1 MSRGLL
7 VAALTAL
14 LLWGG
19 RDYRP
24 TPTELTLA
32 PYRFDL
38 VSWEIANIFDKGY
51 RQLSALLP
59 WNAPP
64 PRAERIALT
73 QEFFRLS
80 EERRRLESELIA
92 AGPTSQPA
100 AGLRRRIAE
109 IRRRQNDLRPI
120 AEQTV
125 ESEISAILKSEGLQ
139 SPIGII
145 LPPVDTVFT
154 PSPALLVT
162 SPRDRIFRLD
172 NTLLRHDLTLDAREF
187 LEQQTQQQRN
197 LSAIVVNTGG
207 IGSYPS
213 VTSPDAG
220 MHYAITTAA
229 HEWLHNW
236 FFFRPLGR
244 NFWSSP
250 EMTALNETAATL
262 GGWEI
267 GDRAYT
273 ALTGIPVN
281 RQPPTPPTPPA
292 TPTTPA
298 TPTPAAFDF
307 NNYMRQT
314 RQHTEQLLTNNQI
327 PQAETYMES
336 RRQELLQRGYRIR
349 KINQAYFAFYGS
361 YATNPASDSPLE
373 TQLRNLRNQSQTLAQ
388 FLRTIS
394 QFATYNEF
402 INYLQTKNH

>member
-1 MSRGLL
+1 MSRALL
-7 VAALTAL
+7 IAALTAL

-24 TPTELTLA
+24 TPTDLTIA

-64 PRAERIALT
+64 PREERIALT
-73 QEFFRLS
+73 EEFFRLS
-80 EERRRLESELIA
+80 EERRRLENELIA
-92 AGPTSQPA
+92 AGPSSPPA

-109 IRRRQNDLRPI
+109 IRQRQNRLRPI

-125 ESEISAILKSEGLQ
+125 ESEISAVLESEGLQ

-187 LEQQTQQQRN
+187 LEQQTMRQRN
-197 LSAIVVNTGG
+197 LSAIVVSTGG

-220 MHYAITTAA
+220 MHYAVTTAA

-273 ALTGIPVN
+273 ALTGIAVN
-281 RQPPTPPTPPA
+281 RQPPAPPA
-292 TPTTPA
+292 A
-298 TPTPAAFDF
+298 TPTPETFDF

-314 RQHTEQLLTNNQI
+314 RQHAEQLLTHNQI
-327 PQAETYMES
+327 PQAEAYMES
-336 RRQELLQRGYRIR
+336 RRQELLQHGYRIR

-361 YATNPASDSPLE
+361 YATSPASDSPIE
-373 TQLRNLRNQSQTLAQ
+373 TQLRNLRHQSQSLAQ
-388 FLRTIS
+388 FLRNIS
-394 QFATYNEF
+394 QFASYNEF
-402 INYLQTKNH
+402 LNYLQTERQ

>member
-1 MSRGLL
+1 MSRALL
-7 VAALTAL
+7 IAALTAL

-24 TPTELTLA
+24 TPAELTLA

-38 VSWEIANIFDKGY
+38 VSWEIGNIFDKGY

-64 PRAERIALT
+64 PREERIALT

-92 AGPTSQPA
+92 AAPTSQPA

-109 IRRRQNDLRPI
+109 IQQRQNRLRPI

-125 ESEISAILKSEGLQ
+125 ESEISAVLKSEGLQ

-162 SPRDRIFRLD
+162 SPRNRIFRLD

-187 LEQQTQQQRN
+187 IESQTQRQRN

-281 RQPPTPPTPPA
+281 RQPPA
-292 TPTTPA
+292 TPA
-298 TPTPAAFDF
+298 TPATPPPQTFDF

-314 RQHTEQLLTNNQI
+314 RQQAEQLLTNNQI

-336 RRQELLQRGYRIR
+336 RRQELLQQGYRIR

-361 YATNPASDSPLE
+361 YATNPAADSPLE
-373 TQLRNLRNQSQTLAQ
+373 TQLRNLRHQSQTLAQ

>member
-1 MSRGLL
+1 MSRALL
-7 VAALTAL
+7 IAALTAL

-24 TPTELTLA
+24 TPADLTLA

-64 PRAERIALT
+64 PREERIALT

-92 AGPTSQPA
+92 AGPTSPPA

-109 IRRRQNDLRPI
+109 IRQRQNDLRPI

-125 ESEISAILKSEGLQ
+125 ESEISAVLASEGLQ

-145 LPPVDTVFT
+145 LPPMDTVFT

-197 LSAIVVNTGG
+197 LSAIVVSTGG

-273 ALTGIPVN
+273 ALTGIAVN
-281 RQPPTPPTPPA
+281 RQPPTP
-292 TPTTPA
+292 PA

-314 RQHTEQLLTNNQI
+314 RQQAEQLLTANQI
-327 PQAETYMES
+327 PQAEAYMES
-336 RRQELLQRGYRIR
+336 RRQELIQHGYRIR

-361 YATNPASDSPLE
+361 YATSPASDSPIE

-402 INYLQTKNH
+402 LNYLQTEQQ

>member
-1 MSRGLL
+1 MLIAGLI
-7 VAALTAL
+7 AL

-24 TPTELTLA
+24 TVSELTIA
-32 PYRFDL
+32 PYRFGL
-38 VSWEIANIFDKGY
+38 VSWEIGNLPDKWQH
-51 RQLSALLP
+51 RLSALLP

-73 QEFFRLS
+73 EEFFRLS
-80 EERRRLESELIA
+80 EEQRRLESELIA
-92 AGPTSQPA
+92 VGASSTSTAGF
-100 AGLRRRIAE
+100 RRRIAE
-109 IRRRQNDLRPI
+109 IRQRQNELRPI
-120 AEQTV
+120 VEETV
-125 ESEISAILKSEGLQ
+125 ESEISAVLTAEGME
-139 SPIGII
+139 SAIGVL
-145 LPPVDTVFT
+145 LPPVDTVFS

-172 NTLLRHDLTLDAREF
+172 NTLLRHGITLDDREF
-187 LEQQTQQQRN
+187 LERQTRQQRN
-197 LSAIVVNTGG
+197 LSAIVVSTGG

-213 VTSPDAG
+213 VVSPDAG

-250 EMTALNETAATL
+250 EMTTLNETAATL

-273 ALTGIPVN
+273 ALTGIAVN
-281 RQPPTPPTPPA
+281 RPPPNPPA
-292 TPTTPA
+292 TPTPG
-298 TPTPAAFDF
+298 AFDF
-307 NNYMRQT
+307 NAYMRQT
-314 RQHTEQLLTNNQI
+314 RQHAERLLAANQI
-327 PQAETYMES
+327 HQAEAYMES
-336 RRQELLQRGYRIR
+336 RRQELLPHGYRIR

-361 YATNPASDSPLE
+361 YATSPASDSPIE
-373 TQLRNLRNQSQTLAQ
+373 TQLRALRNRSPTLGH
-388 FLRTIS
+388 FLHTIA

-402 INYLQTKNH
+402 LDYIQSGG

>member
-1 MSRGLL
+1 MSRALL
-7 VAALTAL
+7 IAALTAI

-24 TPTELTLA
+24 TPTDLTLA

-109 IRRRQNDLRPI
+109 IQQRQNDLRPI

-162 SPRDRIFRLD
+162 SPRNRIFRLD

-187 LEQQTQQQRN
+187 IESQTQRQRN

-281 RQPPTPPTPPA
+281 RQPPA
-292 TPTTPA
+292 TPA
-298 TPTPAAFDF
+298 TPATPPPQTFDF

-314 RQHTEQLLTNNQI
+314 RQQAEQLLTNNQI

-361 YATNPASDSPLE
+361 YATNPASNSPLE
-373 TQLRNLRNQSQTLAQ
+373 TQLRNLRHQSQSLAQ

-402 INYLQTKNH
+402 LNYLQTERH

>member
-1 MSRGLL
+1 MSRALL
-7 VAALTAL
+7 IAALTAL

-24 TPTELTLA
+24 TPAELTLA

-38 VSWEIANIFDKGY
+38 VSWEIANLFDKGY

-92 AGPTSQPA
+92 AGPSSPPA

-109 IRRRQNDLRPI
+109 IQQRQNRLRPI

-187 LEQQTQQQRN
+187 IERQTQQQRN

-281 RQPPTPPTPPA
+281 RQPTTPPA
-292 TPTTPA
+292 A
-298 TPTPAAFDF
+298 PTPQTFDF

-314 RQHTEQLLTNNQI
+314 RQQAEQLLTNNQI
-327 PQAETYMES
+327 PQAEAYMES

-373 TQLRNLRNQSQTLAQ
+373 TQLRNLRHQSQTLAQ

-402 INYLQTKNH
+402 LNYLQTKKH

>member
-1 MSRGLL
+1 MSRALL
-7 VAALTAL
+7 IAALTAL

-24 TPTELTLA
+24 TPADLTIA

-64 PRAERIALT
+64 PREERIALT
-73 QEFFRLS
+73 EEFFRLS
-80 EERRRLESELIA
+80 EERRRLENQLIA
-92 AGPTSQPA
+92 AGPTSPPA

-109 IRRRQNDLRPI
+109 IRQRQNRLRPI

-125 ESEISAILKSEGLQ
+125 ESEISAVLASEGLQ

-187 LEQQTQQQRN
+187 LEQQTMRQRN
-197 LSAIVVNTGG
+197 LSAIVVSTGG

-273 ALTGIPVN
+273 ALTGIAVN
-281 RQPPTPPTPPA
+281 RQPPTPPA
-292 TPTTPA
+292 TPN
-298 TPTPAAFDF
+298 PAAFDF

-314 RQHTEQLLTNNQI
+314 RQQAEQLLTNNQI
-327 PQAETYMES
+327 PQAEAYMES
-336 RRQELLQRGYRIR
+336 RRQELLQHGYRIR

-361 YATNPASDSPLE
+361 YATSPASDSPIE
-373 TQLRNLRNQSQTLAQ
+373 TQLRNLRNQSQSLAQ

-402 INYLQTKNH
+402 LNYLQTEQQ

>member
-1 MSRGLL
+1 MSRALL
-7 VAALTAL
+7 IAALTAL

-24 TPTELTLA
+24 TPAELTLA

-38 VSWEIANIFDKGY
+38 VSWEIANLFDKGY

-64 PRAERIALT
+64 PRAESIALT

-109 IRRRQNDLRPI
+109 IQQRQNRLRPI

-187 LEQQTQQQRN
+187 IEQQTQQQRN

-281 RQPPTPPTPPA
+281 RQPPTPPA
-292 TPTTPA
+292 TPSPQT
-298 TPTPAAFDF
+298 FDF

-314 RQHTEQLLTNNQI
+314 RQQAEQLLTNNQI

-336 RRQELLQRGYRIR
+336 RRQELLQQGYRIR

-373 TQLRNLRNQSQTLAQ
+373 TQLRNLRHQSQTLAQ

-402 INYLQTKNH
+402 LNYLQTENH